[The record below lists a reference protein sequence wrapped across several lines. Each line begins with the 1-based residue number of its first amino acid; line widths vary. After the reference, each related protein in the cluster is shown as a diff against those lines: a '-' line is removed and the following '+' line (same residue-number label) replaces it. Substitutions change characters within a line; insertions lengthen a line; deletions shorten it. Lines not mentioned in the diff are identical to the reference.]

1 MAKNGEKKK
10 KKKKKNKDKKQISKS
25 LITMHAK
32 VFGGSVLI
40 SPMFL
45 DVYQKIRWNDGG
57 KKNG

>member
-1 MAKNGEKKK
+1 MVKK